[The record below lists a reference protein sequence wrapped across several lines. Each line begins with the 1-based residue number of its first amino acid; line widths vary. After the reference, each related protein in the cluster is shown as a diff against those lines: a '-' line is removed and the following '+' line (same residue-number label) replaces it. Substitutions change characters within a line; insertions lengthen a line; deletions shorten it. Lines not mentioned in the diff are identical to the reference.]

1 MIPYYSPN
9 FQCMDLL
16 RTLACTK
23 AFAKLEE
30 FFREL
35 TGKQYILI
43 TSSCRVALYLAYKS
57 LGTQGLVHVSPLTC
71 QVALTPIAAS
81 GNRIMFHDVKS
92 EDWTLD
98 PECVEQGIQKDSLAI
113 QAIHLGGFPCDMEDL
128 RELADSKS
136 LVLIEDC
143 AQGFGSTL
151 AGKKMGFWGDI
162 SCFTLTKNVFGLGGG
177 IFATDNAD
185 YYNKAKDLQ
194 LSFHQESKLK
204 LANRVLNAYA
214 GSHRGHPL
222 GEKLFQRLNRAK
234 KKHLSKSDMVE
245 GSLQRQLKKVPRLY
259 PASVAA
265 RIKKIQNLAHKRA
278 KMASQLKKYLQP
290 LGFIFQENPQ
300 VYSAYT
306 KLFCHHPGINSK
318 HFIKTLNLSGIEAMH
333 LEYRQ
338 DAYYQA
344 KMTTEMQCI
353 VRGDLRNYEDI
364 HDNLLSFPLY
374 ENLKPKDL
382 EKIRYIA
389 KRSLT

>member
-30 FFREL
+30 FFQDL

-43 TSSCRVALYLAYKS
+43 TSSCRAALYLAYKS
-57 LGTQGLVHVSPLTC
+57 LETQGLVHVSPLTC

-92 EDWTLD
+92 DDWTLD
-98 PECVEQGIQKDSLAI
+98 PKSVEQGLQKDSLAI
-113 QAIHLGGFPCDMEDL
+113 QAIHLGGFPCDMEAL
-128 RELADSKS
+128 REIADSQS
-136 LVLIEDC
+136 LLLIEDC
-143 AQGFGSTL
+143 AQGFGSSY
-151 AGKKMGFWGDI
+151 AGQKAGQLGDI

-194 LSFHQESKLK
+194 LSFYPESRLK
-204 LANRVLNAYA
+204 LVNRVLNAYL
-214 GSHRGHPL
+214 GSHRSRHL
-222 GEKLFQRLNRAK
+222 GEKVFQSLNRAK
-234 KKHLSKSDMVE
+234 KKHLSKSEMDE

-265 RIKKIQNLAHKRA
+265 RIKKIQNLAHKRS
-278 KMASQLKKYLQP
+278 KMASHLKKHLQP
-290 LGFIFQENPQ
+290 LGFVFQENPQ
-300 VYSAYT
+300 AYSAYT

-318 HFIKTLNLSGIEAMH
+318 HSIKTLNLSGLEAMH
-333 LEYRQ
+333 LEHKQ

-344 KMTTEMQCI
+344 KMTTEMQCM
-353 VRGDLRNYEDI
+353 VHGDLKNYELV
-364 HDNLLSFPLY
+364 HDKLLSFPLY
-374 ENLKPKDL
+374 ENMKPKDL
-382 EKIRYIA
+382 EKIRDIA
-389 KRSLT
+389 KRCLT